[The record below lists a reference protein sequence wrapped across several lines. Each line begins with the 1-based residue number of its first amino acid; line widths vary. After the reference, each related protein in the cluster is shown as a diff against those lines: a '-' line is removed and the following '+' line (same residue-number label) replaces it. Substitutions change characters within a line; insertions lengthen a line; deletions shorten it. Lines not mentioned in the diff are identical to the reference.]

1 MNALTEQDKESLS
14 GLQKYAKEN
23 NFEFT
28 YRTALD
34 LYGRQAGSF
43 QLPVELLADDVT
55 YGFDGCSLT
64 GYKRINESDMKM
76 ILIPETAFVDRT
88 DKDRP
93 KLRILAR
100 VEDPVSKQLYERDP
114 MNISTRAAEYLKETG
129 IAEIAYF
136 GPEAEFFVFDNV
148 SFDRQPHKAHFSVDS
163 NEGIWNSGNSGEN
176 KGYRP
181 KTKGGYAPPA
191 PTDSLEN
198 LREDILRELLF
209 NGIKAEIGH
218 HEVATA
224 GQCEIDVKY
233 AEMTIMANQL
243 SWFKQTVKRVAQ
255 MYGKTATFMPK
266 PIIGDN
272 GSGMHVHQSLWKNNQ
287 PLFAGNQYAG
297 LSELALYY
305 IGGILK
311 HGPALCGL
319 TNPATNSYKRLVPH
333 AEAPTNLVYSAR
345 NRSAAIRIPQ
355 YEPENPRAIRIEV
368 RFPDPLASGH
378 LAFSAM
384 LMAGLDGIKN
394 KIDPGKPFEG
404 NVYDGGIELPNLPG
418 SLEETLNALDKD
430 RAFLKEGKVFT
441 DDFIDTW
448 IELKKAEVQEERQA
462 PTPTE
467 FLRYFAD

>member
-1 MNALTEQDKESLS
+1 MKEVSEHNRKSLFE
-14 GLQKYAKEN
+14 LQKYAREN
-23 NFEFT
+23 KIEFV
-28 YRTALD
+28 YRTSLD
-34 LYGRQAGSF
+34 LYGRLAGSF
-43 QLPVELLADDVT
+43 QLPIEMLSENVM
-55 YGFDGCSLT
+55 YGFDGSSLT
-64 GYKRINESDMKM
+64 GYKAINESDMKM
-76 ILIPETAFVDRT
+76 ILMPETAFVDRAEK
-88 DKDRP
+88 DKP

-100 VEDPVSKQLYERDP
+100 VEDPVSKQPYNRDP
-114 MNISTRAAEYLKETG
+114 MNIALRAAEYLKETG
-129 IAEIAYF
+129 IADVAYF

-148 SFDRQPHKAHFSVDS
+148 SFDRKPHQAHFSIDS
-163 NEGIWNSGNSGEN
+163 SEGIWNSGNSGEN

-191 PTDSLEN
+191 PLDSLEN
-198 LREDILRELLF
+198 LREDVMRELLF

-233 AEMTIMANQL
+233 ADLVIMANQL

-266 PIIGDN
+266 PLTGDN
-272 GSGMHVHQSLWKNNQ
+272 GSGMHTHQSLWKGGV
-287 PLFAGNQYAG
+287 PLFAGQEYGG
-297 LSELALYY
+297 LSALALQY

-311 HGPALCGL
+311 HGPALCAL
-319 TNPATNSYKRLVPH
+319 TNPTTNSYKRLVPH

-355 YEPENPRAIRIEV
+355 YEPENPMATRIEV

-384 LMAGLDGIKN
+384 LMAGLDGVQN
-394 KIDPGKPFEG
+394 KLDPGKPFEG
-404 NVYDGGIELPNLPG
+404 NVYDGGAELPNLPG

-430 RAFLKEGKVFT
+430 REFLKKGNVFT
-441 DDFIDTW
+441 DDFINEW
-448 IELKKAEVQEERQA
+448 IRLKRAEVQEERQA

-467 FLRYFAD
+467 FLRYFTD